1 MRALPIPQPRDDRSS
16 SCLMDLPCDIKI
28 DAKILISR
36 ARARAATCRDTR
48 RESFIRLLMNTTG
61 YLTLRLGVEQTE
73 QFGLGFLRAL
83 LIFKYHRHP
92 PPHRNESYACGNYF
106 IDLLRYAHACDSSL
120 VFSRDVENVFAGS
133 QT

>member
-1 MRALPIPQPRDDRSS
+1 MRVCAYARIAHPAAAGRSLFFVS
-16 SCLMDLPCDIKI
+16 HG
-28 DAKILISR
+28 SR